1 MGRGR
6 TSQPP
11 PAPQTT
17 VAHALRPNSHRQP
30 LAGALL
36 CAPGCRRRRSASP
49 NENGVSKPSPLRRGR
64 RQPRTAEIATTS
76 LVKRRNTT
84 STSALI
90 EPHHEPAHRGDIQV
104 TKNGRNVLI
113 IRSAQNTSLPV
124 ARLLEAHD
132 HTGRT
137 TAACGMVLV
146 DDPLQ
151 HAVSRVWGWLRQ
163 SKTVQSE
170 TVANARCASYCESLQ
185 RRVGHTRTTIARVA
199 AKQTFEDFLAAV
211 TACLEATP
219 GNPPLHQL
227 EQVELVY
234 ETYNSVP
241 MRPHEA
247 EPPPE
252 RAHTAAHSARG
263 GGSAPRPPPLA
274 LAQTPPATAPARD
287 ELQRRPHGCCSAS
300 PRRPDF
306 AHTSPADYNSGWSDH
321 QRPSTSISA
330 ISPRLPRPST
340 SISAMGSTQRG
351 EAMRAP
357 PDELAPPHRSRW
369 EVAVS
374 LGGAT
379 AHCPGLLRL
388 APQAPKAVLRTLHE
402 PLSSGP

>member
-1 MGRGR
+1 
-6 TSQPP
+6 
-11 PAPQTT
+11 
-17 VAHALRPNSHRQP
+17 
-30 LAGALL
+30 
-36 CAPGCRRRRSASP
+36 
-49 NENGVSKPSPLRRGR
+49 
-64 RQPRTAEIATTS
+64 
-76 LVKRRNTT
+76 
-84 STSALI
+84 
-90 EPHHEPAHRGDIQV
+90 
-104 TKNGRNVLI
+104 
-113 IRSAQNTSLPV
+113 
-124 ARLLEAHD
+124 
-132 HTGRT
+132 
-137 TAACGMVLV
+137 MVLV

-170 TVANARCASYCESLQ
+170 AVADARCASYCESLQ
-185 RRVGHTRTTIARVA
+185 RRVGHTRRA
-199 AKQTFEDFLAAV
+199 AKVPSTKQTFEDFLAAV

-241 MRPHEA
+241 MRPHLEA

>member
-1 MGRGR
+1 MLI
-6 TSQPP
+6 SC
-11 PAPQTT
+11 
-17 VAHALRPNSHRQP
+17 HALSKFAKRANF
-30 LAGALL
+30 LL
-36 CAPGCRRRRSASP
+36 LK
-49 NENGVSKPSPLRRGR
+49 GVANLK
-64 RQPRTAEIATTS
+64 
-76 LVKRRNTT
+76 
-84 STSALI
+84 
-90 EPHHEPAHRGDIQV
+90 
-104 TKNGRNVLI
+104 
-113 IRSAQNTSLPV
+113 
-124 ARLLEAHD
+124 
-132 HTGRT
+132 
-137 TAACGMVLV
+137 MVLV

-170 TVANARCASYCESLQ
+170 AVANARCASYCESLQ
-185 RRVGHTRTTIARVA
+185 RRVGHTRISRVA
-199 AKQTFEDFLAAV
+199 AKQTFEEFLAAV

-219 GNPPLHQL
+219 GSPPLHQL

-241 MRPHEA
+241 MRPLSAEP

-263 GGSAPRPPPLA
+263 STGAPRPPPLV
-274 LAQTPPATAPARD
+274 LAQPPPPSTAPATH

-300 PRRPDF
+300 PRLPPSRGGDGRPF

-330 ISPRLPRPST
+330 ISPRSPRPST

-357 PDELAPPHRSRW
+357 PDELAPPHRSGW

-374 LGGAT
+374 LGGAA
-379 AHCPGLLRL
+379 AHCPSLLGWLLRL
-388 APQAPKAVLRTLHE
+388 LRLRYALYTSHRASQE
-402 PLSSGP
+402 GPFLGGCDAQP